1 VPITTNVVSLNSVP
15 ITTNVVSLNSVL
27 IGTKFKL
34 TTLVVIGTEFK
45 LTTLVVIGTEFKL
58 TTLVVIHSSHCHRL
72 FGSCIKNVFGFH
84 SRKLFVLSKADSFF
98 KRDRDVIVDES
109 TTTYVMLSPLTL

>member
-1 VPITTNVVSLNSVP
+1 MGSGGVMVSMLTSSVV
-15 ITTNVVSLNSVL
+15 
-27 IGTKFKL
+27 
-34 TTLVVIGTEFK
+34 
-45 LTTLVVIGTEFKL
+45 
-58 TTLVVIHSSHCHRL
+58 
-72 FGSCIKNVFGFH
+72 GSKNVFGFH